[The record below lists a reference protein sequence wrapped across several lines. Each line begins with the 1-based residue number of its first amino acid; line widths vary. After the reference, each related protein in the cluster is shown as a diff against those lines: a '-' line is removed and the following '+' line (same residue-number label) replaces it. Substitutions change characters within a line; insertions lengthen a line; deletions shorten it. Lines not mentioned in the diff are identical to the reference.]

1 MRQQALGAR
10 SVLIVLL
17 LPSRPGMEELQKPLL
32 VLGGVSLRLLF
43 YRSLVELL
51 MIECVGWSTTGQLCN
66 HHKIRKVGEITHDIN
81 ISSWIT
87 FWVNQGGV

>member
-1 MRQQALGAR
+1 
-10 SVLIVLL
+10 
-17 LPSRPGMEELQKPLL
+17 MEELQKPPR
-32 VLGGVSLRLLF
+32 VLGGVDLRLLF